1 MADPAAPMTAMWIA
15 PLLLLP
21 LVGAPLLMRPPFRR
35 FSGASAIVLSGTV
48 GAVFVSLVMT
58 LLSLAGARWNVSV
71 IAASATLLAWGFSQL
86 PAFSPEPAAPADGD
100 RGGAMSRLAAVVS
113 AAAVGASALAAHL
126 GTATSPDLFFFW
138 GTKAQQFAA
147 AQGIDVAWLKAPF
160 HGFLHPY
167 YPPLATNL
175 GAFASMTAGR
185 FSWEGALWTFPLL
198 VAALAVG
205 LPGTLDG
212 SRSRSAAAAAL
223 AVSAVALVGIR
234 ASVAGNADAPL
245 VVFEALAAAVL
256 QRRDAGDASLQWLG
270 GLLLAGA
277 AATKVEGLA
286 FALAVSALALR
297 HEGARPTLRAAG
309 RLLGPTALTLA
320 AWFAFGAARRLFHEY
335 SEYGPFAELH
345 LDHLRSVLA
354 AIAASLGAT
363 ARGLPWIVP
372 ALVLAAGGRIARA
385 ARVPLGAAGAL
396 VVFLVFAYLH
406 MGSDPST
413 WISWSA
419 ARVLMPVPVLFAL
432 ALAAD
437 GPPASSSPR

>member
-1 MADPAAPMTAMWIA
+1 MTAMWIA

-21 LVGAPLLMRPPFRR
+21 LVGAPLLLRAPFRR
-35 FSGASAIVLSGTV
+35 FSVASGIVLSGAV
-48 GAVFVSLVMT
+48 GAVLASFVMT
-58 LLSLAGARWNVSV
+58 VLALADIRWNVSV
-71 IAASATLLAWGFSQL
+71 VAAAATLLGWALSRL
-86 PAFSPEPAAPADGD
+86 PAFSPEPPASAGAD
-100 RGGAMSRLAAVVS
+100 RGGAVSRLAAIVS
-113 AAAVGASALAAHL
+113 AAAVAASALATHL
-126 GTATSPDLFFFW
+126 GAATSPDLFFFW
-138 GTKAQQFAA
+138 GTKAQQFSAA
-147 AQGIDVAWLKAPF
+147 RGIDVAWLKAPF

-205 LPGTLDG
+205 LPGTLGG
-212 SRSRSAAAAAL
+212 SRCRSAAASAL

-256 QRRDAGDASLQWLG
+256 LRRDAGDASLQWLG

-277 AATKVEGLA
+277 AATKVEGLP

-297 HEGARPTLRAAG
+297 HEGARPTLRSAV

-320 AWFAFGAARRLFHEY
+320 AWFAFGAARHLFHEY
-335 SEYGPFAELH
+335 SEYGPFSALH
-345 LDHLRSVLA
+345 LDHLPGVLA
-354 AIAASLGAT
+354 AIAASLGAI

-372 ALVLAAGGRIARA
+372 ALALAAGGSVARA
-385 ARVPLGAAGAL
+385 ARLPLGAAAVL
-396 VVFLVFAYLH
+396 FAFLAFAYLH
-406 MGSDPST
+406 LASDPT
-413 WISWSA
+413 QWIAWSA
-419 ARVLMPVPVLFAL
+419 ARVLMPVPVMFAL
-432 ALAAD
+432 AIAA
-437 GPPASSSPR
+437 PRPSPEPR